1 MKIVL
6 TDINGQ
12 EKIIRKFKKLVLKE
26 EEGVPAHT
34 LLVRFHSEGEPLS
47 EIAFMR
53 FEDEGKIVF
62 DGIVDTII
70 EFYSEGNYYFEVFG
84 RNRVSLLLDNEVMPA
99 VYSNPT
105 SEQIKEIFLKPYGF
119 SDYVGG
125 TSSYN
130 GIFNVAKGKSPWD
143 IIESFCKTCYE
154 TIPYC
159 SPDNVIY
166 FTGLPT
172 GEKITFGKGFDIDFS
187 EYRFDIQRHK
197 IISSVK
203 IKRSEAED
211 YSTEIFSQEA
221 DKRLIQRQRYL
232 NASNT
237 QFTPVFCAEKMLLN
251 GINNS
256 RNISLKCSGLLS
268 DCLGAEASVSV
279 FGRVIDNLKIYGL
292 QINVGEN
299 QINTVVELRGNS
311 SYVDT

>member
-12 EKIIRKFKKLVLKE
+12 EKTIRKFKKLVLKE

-34 LLVRFHSEGEPLS
+34 LLVRFHSEGELLS

-62 DGIVDTII
+62 DGIVDTIT

-84 RNRVSLLLDNEVMPA
+84 RNRVSLLLDNEVMPT

-125 TSSYN
+125 TASYN

-154 TIPYC
+154 TVPYC

-187 EYRFDIQRHK
+187 EYRFDIQR
-197 IISSVK
+197 
-203 IKRSEAED
+203 
-211 YSTEIFSQEA
+211 
-221 DKRLIQRQRYL
+221 QRYL

-256 RNISLKCSGLLS
+256 RLISLKCTGLLS

-292 QINVGEN
+292 QINVSEN